1 MKKIGLMSDTHSFV
15 DKRIYEHFA
24 EVDEIWHAG
33 DIGIHAV
40 ADELEKFKPL
50 RAVYGNIDDGKMRL
64 RFPEN
69 LSFTVEGLKV
79 WMTHIGGYPGKYP
92 TRIRQALMEE
102 KPNLFI
108 CGHSH
113 ILKIIPDK
121 NLNLLHINPG
131 ACGNEGFH
139 QVKTLVRFWIVEG
152 KIQNLEIVELGARG
166 GQFER

>member
-1 MKKIGLMSDTHSFV
+1 MKKIGLLSDTHSFLDPRV
-15 DKRIYEHFA
+15 YEHFA
-24 EVDEIWHAG
+24 DVDEIWHAG
-33 DIGIHAV
+33 DIGVHAV
-40 ADELEKFKPL
+40 ADALEKFKPL

-69 LSFTVEGLKV
+69 LSWHTEGLKI

-102 KPNLFI
+102 KPDLFI

-113 ILKIIPDK
+113 ILKIISDK
-121 NLNLLHINPG
+121 TLNLLHINPG

-139 QVKTLVRFWIVEG
+139 KVKTLVRFWIVEG

-166 GQFER
+166 YAEA